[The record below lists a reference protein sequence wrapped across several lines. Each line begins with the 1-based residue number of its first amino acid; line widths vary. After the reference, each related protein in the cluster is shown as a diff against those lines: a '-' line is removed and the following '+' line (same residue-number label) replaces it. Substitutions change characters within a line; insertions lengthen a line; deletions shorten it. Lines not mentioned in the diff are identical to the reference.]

1 MALDGVNLTIK
12 RGSVMALMGENG
24 AGKSTLIKILAG
36 VYKKDQGE
44 IKINGKPVEI
54 NSPLD
59 AQKLGIAV
67 IHQEFSLIPEL
78 TVFQNIFLGKE
89 VYEKNRILLDKK
101 SMRKRARELLS
112 KFDMDINVDSPVK
125 YLTVG
130 QQQMIEIAKALAS
143 DAWIIVMDE
152 PTSALSEADKN
163 SLFKLIKELK
173 KQGVAIVYISHRM
186 PEIFEIAD
194 EVTVLRDGQYVT
206 TEKVNRIDE
215 SMLIKWMVGR
225 ELKDIFHREK
235 ASLGKVVLEVR
246 NLTKRGVFNN
256 ISFKVREGEVLG
268 LSGLMGAG
276 RSEIVR
282 CIFGLDRFDE
292 GEILIEGKAL
302 YIRKPLDAIKAGI
315 GLVPEDRRKDGFV
328 PLMSVRENLTLPSL
342 PWINTKGWINKNI
355 ESEIAES
362 YISALGIKT
371 PSPEHAV
378 SNLSG
383 GNQQKCVLGKWLALN
398 PRIII
403 LDEPTRG
410 IDVGAKAEIHRII
423 EGLAKKGVAII
434 MISSELPEILG
445 VSDRIIVLHEG
456 VITGEYDAK
465 NVTQEQIMHS
475 ATGVVCA

>member
-24 AGKSTLIKILAG
+24 AGKSTLMKILAG